1 MLKSLFFLFISL
13 IPILGSNAQNKIDTS
28 EKIAITLELSNPS
41 SEINDATAQVT
52 VEGGVP
58 PYQYKWSKQN
68 TALNA
73 SRAVGLI
80 EGMEH
85 SVTVTDSNGHTA
97 SKSFLIPATS
107 ITEIFNGNVQPAVD
121 FLSAFLFWD
130 PFASFGIYDPVVY
143 ISKDDIGLPHIKN
156 TAQEYH
162 LKKWLVP
169 NETEVIKNQ
178 EIAILEI
185 DGLETIVIADFDG
198 NLQQIAEEGARI
210 SIRRKPTST

>member
-1 MLKSLFFLFISL
+1 MMKSLFFLFTSFIL
-13 IPILGSNAQNKIDTS
+13 ILSSNAQNKINAGD
-28 EKIAITLELSNPS
+28 EITIRLELNNPS
-41 SEINDATAQVT
+41 PEINNATALIEI
-52 VEGGVP
+52 EGGVP
-58 PYQYKWSKQN
+58 PYQYKWSKKN
-68 TALNA
+68 TSLSSN
-73 SRAVGLI
+73 RAEGLI

-85 SVTVTDSNGHTA
+85 SVTVTDSNGNTA
-97 SKSFLIPATS
+97 SKTFEIPAKS
-107 ITEIFNGNVQPAVD
+107 ITEIFNSNVEPAVD
-121 FLSAFLFWD
+121 FLGAFLFWD